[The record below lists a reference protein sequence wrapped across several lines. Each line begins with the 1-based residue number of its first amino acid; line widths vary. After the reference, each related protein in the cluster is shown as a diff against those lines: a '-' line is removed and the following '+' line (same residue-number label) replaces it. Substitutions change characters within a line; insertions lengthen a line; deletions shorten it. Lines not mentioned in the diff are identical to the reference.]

1 MSKKRQ
7 LTLSSFFQ
15 QTKKPKENEVI
26 EESPSGSNSPFFS
39 SPTDSLSPP
48 PQPPAPRLQRDQ
60 FIYADESTT
69 TKNDND
75 TAPVPFLSSP
85 DDRVSTTTITTQT
98 SSQQHSIPQ
107 LEQQYAFN
115 NHNANPSQS
124 TKEND
129 PIKEKRHA
137 EFVARF
143 GQMEQERE
151 QKRRRMNNYNEDDTT
166 NTTTNGKDKKNWS
179 PLELQVLELKKKH
192 PGVLL
197 AIEVGYKFRFFGD
210 DAKLASRVL
219 HIAHFIDRNFY
230 VASIP
235 THRLA
240 VHVRRL
246 VHAGHKVGVVRQTET
261 AALKASGTNKGGP
274 FLRELKHLY
283 TKGTFVDEMATGD
296 DLELDDN
303 NASSSSGGGSSSNY
317 LLCIVEEKR
326 GGGGPDERVQIGL
339 VAVQPATG
347 DVTYDSFEDGYM
359 RSELE
364 TRVLHIEP
372 CELLLPFS
380 LSKATENVVKHLS
393 MQRTTAFGE
402 AVRVERMPENDTFM
416 QDYNTAFTHVSE
428 FYTQNSEIQGD
439 QTHSSSSPSTSKV
452 LFSEILRLP
461 DTVIKALAATIRYLS
476 EFGLQHALQLTKYFV
491 HFSSRSHM
499 LLNGN
504 TMANLEIYRNST
516 NYSEKGSLFSVL
528 NHTSTSFGRRLLR
541 KWVGRPLVDVKQLH
555 TRINAVDELLRTDNP
570 NKAKAKGLLKQMPDL
585 EKGLSR
591 IHYGQS
597 SPKELV
603 QVLDTLLRIA
613 DTFHGRVTIPFES
626 SLLNDIFALLPTIRP
641 DVIELQK
648 VINREAL
655 SSPDR
660 KIDLL
665 TEDDRWP
672 ELAQEKQNIARV
684 EKELDSYLV
693 EQKSK
698 VQIPSLQYIHVAG
711 IEYLLEVKNTLT
723 KKVPREWIK
732 INGTKAASR
741 FHSPWLITKL
751 KERERYREL
760 LNIAFENAY
769 RTFLSQVTEK
779 YETFRDVV
787 LGLAQLDC
795 LFSLA
800 TVAQQPD
807 YVKPS
812 FSDHAQLKVVNGRHP
827 MVEKFLPSDSSYVPN
842 DIDFDMNKKRTM
854 ILTGPNMGGKSSY
867 IRQVALIAI
876 MGQIGSY
883 VPAESAELG
892 ILDAVYTRMGALD
905 NMLAGESTFMVELHE
920 TSDIMRQATP
930 RSLVIL
936 DELGRGTSTHDG
948 MAIAYAV
955 LRHFITEIQSITLF
969 VTHYPSL
976 AELADEFPDTTT
988 NGYMNYIEDNDD
1000 DLPNVIFLYK
1010 LVQGISIRSYG
1021 INVARL
1027 ADIPKN
1033 ILQVAK
1039 LKAAEMETSVNSKI
1053 RKQTLMR
1060 ALTDPEKY
1068 VQQLRKYLKKE

>member
-1 MSKKRQ
+1 MTTTR
-7 LTLSSFFQ
+7 L
-15 QTKKPKENEVI
+15 
-26 EESPSGSNSPFFS
+26 PS
-39 SPTDSLSPP
+39 
-48 PQPPAPRLQRDQ
+48 PAP
-60 FIYADESTT
+60 IVPTT
-69 TKNDND
+69 T
-75 TAPVPFLSSP
+75 
-85 DDRVSTTTITTQT
+85 T
-98 SSQQHSIPQ
+98 SSTINKEPQSLAQ
-107 LEQQYAFN
+107 LEKQYAFDSTQDP
-115 NHNANPSQS
+115 HAAQS
-124 TKEND
+124 NQERD
-129 PIKEKRHA
+129 LVKEKRHA

-143 GQMEQERE
+143 GQLEQERE
-151 QKRRRMNNYNEDDTT
+151 QKRRRLDNEE
-166 NTTTNGKDKKNWS
+166 KKSWS
-179 PLELQVLELKKKH
+179 PLELQVLELKEKH

-210 DAKLASRVL
+210 DAKTASRVL

-246 VHAGHKVGVVRQTET
+246 VHAGYKVGVVRQTET
-261 AALKASGTNKGGP
+261 AALKASGSNKGGP

-283 TKGTFVDEMATGD
+283 TKGTFVDEMAMGSELL
-296 DLELDDN
+296 DLDEN
-303 NASSSSGGGSSSNY
+303 TTSGSSTSSSNY

-339 VAVQPATG
+339 VAVQPGTG
-347 DVTYDSFEDGYM
+347 DVTYDSFVDGYM

-364 TRVLHIEP
+364 TRILHIEP

-380 LSKATENVVKHLS
+380 LSKATEKVVKHMS

-402 AVRVERMPENDTFM
+402 SVRVERMPENDTFM
-416 QDYNTAFTHVSE
+416 SDYNMAFTHVSE
-428 FYTQNSEIQGD
+428 FYTRDSQEKDEKND
-439 QTHSSSSPSTSKV
+439 SSSTTTSSTTTTSKV
-452 LFSEILRLP
+452 MFSEILRLP

-516 NYSEKGSLFSVL
+516 NFSEKGSLFSVL

-541 KWVGRPLVDVKQLH
+541 KWVGRPLVDVKQLNM
-555 TRINAVDELLRTDNP
+555 RINAVDELLTTDNP
-570 NKAKAKGLLKQMPDL
+570 KKDKAKKLLKQMPDL

-603 QVLDTLLRIA
+603 QVLDTLLQIA
-613 DTFHGRVTIPFES
+613 TTFHNNIDPVFES
-626 SLLNDIFALLPTIRP
+626 SLLNDIFTLLPTIRS
-641 DVIELQK
+641 DVIELQE

-655 SSPDR
+655 NSVDR

-665 TEDDRWP
+665 KEDDRWP
-672 ELAQEKQNIARV
+672 ELAQEKKNIASV
-684 EKELDSYLV
+684 EKELDAYLI
-693 EQKSK
+693 EQKPK
-698 VQIPSLQYIHVAG
+698 VQIPTLQYVHIAG

-741 FHSPWLITKL
+741 FHTPWLISKL
-751 KERERYREL
+751 KERERHREL
-760 LNIAFENAY
+760 LNIAFEKAY

-795 LFSLA
+795 LFSL
-800 TVAQQPD
+800 TIVAQQPN
-807 YVKPS
+807 YVKPTYS
-812 FSDHAQLKVVNGRHP
+812 SDHTAAQLKVTNGRHP
-827 MVEKFLPSDSSYVPN
+827 MVEKFLSDAYVPN
-842 DIDFDMNKKRTM
+842 DIDFDMDQKRTM
-854 ILTGPNMGGKSSY
+854 ILTGANMGGKSSY
-867 IRQVALIAI
+867 VRQVALIAI

-883 VPAESAELG
+883 VPAEAATLG
-892 ILDAVYTRMGALD
+892 IFDAVYTRMGALD

-955 LRHFITEIQSITLF
+955 LRHFITEIRSITLF
-969 VTHYPSL
+969 VTHYPFL
-976 AELADEFPDTTT
+976 AELADEYPESTT
-988 NGYMNYIEDNDD
+988 NGYMNYIEDSDG
-1000 DLPNVIFLYK
+1000 DLPNIIFLYK
-1010 LVQGISIRSYG
+1010 LVQGISTRSYG

-1027 ADIPKN
+1027 ADIPRN
-1033 ILQVAK
+1033 VLQVAK
-1039 LKAAEMETSVNSKI
+1039 AKAIEMETNVNSKVEQQI
-1053 RKQTLMR
+1053 ILR
-1060 ALTDPEKY
+1060 ALSNPEKY
-1068 VQQLRKYLKKE
+1068 VQQLRKYLGTKQ

>member
-1 MSKKRQ
+1 MW
-7 LTLSSFFQ
+7 T
-15 QTKKPKENEVI
+15 
-26 EESPSGSNSPFFS
+26 
-39 SPTDSLSPP
+39 
-48 PQPPAPRLQRDQ
+48 
-60 FIYADESTT
+60 
-69 TKNDND
+69 
-75 TAPVPFLSSP
+75 
-85 DDRVSTTTITTQT
+85 
-98 SSQQHSIPQ
+98 
-107 LEQQYAFN
+107 
-115 NHNANPSQS
+115 
-124 TKEND
+124 
-129 PIKEKRHA
+129 
-137 EFVARF
+137 
-143 GQMEQERE
+143 
-151 QKRRRMNNYNEDDTT
+151 
-166 NTTTNGKDKKNWS
+166 

-197 AIEVGYKFRFFGD
+197 AIEVGYKFRFFGV
-210 DAKLASRVL
+210 DAKTASRVL
-219 HIAHFIDRNFY
+219 HIAHFIDKNFY

-261 AALKASGTNKGGP
+261 AALKASGSNKGGP

-283 TKGTFVDEMATGD
+283 TKGTFVDEMATSE
-296 DLELDDN
+296 LELDD
-303 NASSSSGGGSSSNY
+303 AAGSSSSSSTSNY

-364 TRVLHIEP
+364 TRILHIEP
-372 CELLLPFS
+372 CELLLPHA
-380 LSKATENVVKHLS
+380 LSKATEKVVQHMS

-402 AVRVERMPENDTFM
+402 SVRVERMPENDNFVS
-416 QDYNTAFTHVSE
+416 DYNAAFTHVSE
-428 FYTQNSEIQGD
+428 FYTRISNSSEEKSAN
-439 QTHSSSSPSTSKV
+439 SSSSATSKV

-476 EFGLQHALQLTKYFV
+476 DFGLQHALQLTKYFV

-516 NYSEKGSLFSVL
+516 NYTEKGSLFSVL

-541 KWVGRPLVDVKQLH
+541 KWVGRPLVDVKRLNQ
-555 TRINAVDELLRTDNP
+555 RINAVDELLTTDNP
-570 NKAKAKGLLKQMPDL
+570 NKDKAKALLKQIPDL

-597 SPKELV
+597 SPAELV
-603 QVLDTLLRIA
+603 QVLDTLFRIA
-613 DTFHGRVTIPFES
+613 NTFHGATDTSFRSP
-626 SLLNDIFALLPTIRP
+626 LLNDIFASLPTIRP
-641 DVIELQK
+641 DVIELKK
-648 VINREAL
+648 VINSDAL
-655 SSPDR
+655 SSSADR
-660 KIDLL
+660 KIGLL
-665 TEDDRWP
+665 KEDDRWP
-672 ELAQEKQNIARV
+672 ELAQEKENIART
-684 EKELDSYLV
+684 EKELNEHLV
-693 EQKSK
+693 EIRSK
-698 VQIPSLQYIHVAG
+698 FQIPSLQYINVAG
-711 IEYLLEVKNTLT
+711 IEYLLEVKNTMI

-741 FHSPWLITKL
+741 FHTPWLIKKL
-751 KERERYREL
+751 KERERHKEL
-760 LNIAFENAY
+760 LEAAFDKAY
-769 RTFLSQVTEK
+769 RTFLTQVTEK

-800 TVAQQPD
+800 TVAQQPN
-807 YVKPS
+807 YVKPT
-812 FSDHAQLKVVNGRHP
+812 FSEHAQLKVVNGRHP
-827 MVEKFLPSDSSYVPN
+827 MVEQLLSDSYVPN
-842 DIDFDMNKKRTM
+842 DIDFDMHKKRTM
-854 ILTGPNMGGKSSY
+854 VLTGPNMGGKSSY

-883 VPAESAELG
+883 VPADSAELG

-955 LRHFITEIQSITLF
+955 LRHFITEIRSITLF
-969 VTHYPSL
+969 VTHYPFL
-976 AELADEFPDTTT
+976 AELADEFPETTT
-988 NGYMNYIEDNDD
+988 NCHMNYIEDSDG
-1000 DLPNVIFLYK
+1000 DLPNIVFLYK
-1010 LVQGISIRSYG
+1010 LVQGVSTRSYG

-1027 ADIPKN
+1027 ADLPRN
-1033 ILQVAK
+1033 VLQVAK
-1039 LKAAEMETSVNSKI
+1039 VKAVEMEANVDTKVAQHS
-1053 RKQTLMR
+1053 LMR
-1060 ALTDPEKY
+1060 AISDPEHNL
-1068 VQQLRKYLKKE
+1068 QQLRKYLTKM